1 MHNYKNLKIWQS
13 SRILVKQVYE
23 LTANFPINEKF
34 GLISQIQRAVV
45 SIPANIAEGSGRG
58 SNKEFSRYLDIAI
71 SSSFELETELLLAHD
86 LSFLNDSQIAPVIQ
100 LIQEIQKM
108 IFGFKETI
116 KVNEITKN

>member
-1 MHNYKNLKIWQS
+1 MHNYKNLKIWQC
-13 SRILVKQVYE
+13 SRILVKHVYE
-23 LTANFPINEKF
+23 LTATFPNNEKF

-45 SIPANIAEGSGRG
+45 SIPANIAEGSGRS

-86 LSFLNDSQIAPVIQ
+86 LNFINDSQIAPVIQ

-116 KVNEITKN
+116 KVNEITKD